1 MYPEAANNDD
11 SGSKEVKER
20 RQKAT
25 STVYTV
31 DATQKTSMNGMAVAY
46 CDDQSPLSTLQNT
59 GRQKNSAAAAAAA
72 AWRHCSTVQSDVHRR
87 SSPPHR
93 RQASNECLRR
103 SESSSAAEV
112 IICRDCH
119 RRLTRDVLYCVALT
133 SQLLQ
138 RTPRQTHEGLQRA
151 RKCRNVHRV

>member
-1 MYPEAANNDD
+1 VEDVQIITVSIAALCVVVCAEAAINDS

-31 DATQKTSMNGMAVAY
+31 DSTQKTSMNGMAVSY

-59 GRQKNSAAAAAAA
+59 ARQKSTAAAAA
-72 AWRHCSTVQSDVHRR
+72 AWRHCSSVQSDVHGR
-87 SSPPHR
+87 SSPLHR

-103 SESSSAAEV
+103 SETSSAAEV
-112 IICRDCH
+112 IIGRDCH
-119 RRLTRDVLYCVALT
+119 RRLTRDQLYCVAVT
-133 SQLLQ
+133 SQLL
-138 RTPRQTHEGLQRA
+138 
-151 RKCRNVHRV
+151 